1 MAKIRKK
8 DDTDKCFP
16 LFLFHEGKKPPQ
28 RAKDE
33 VKKQPHSCHRQRVR
47 PQ

>member
-28 RAKDE
+28 SAKDE
-33 VKKQPHSCHRQRVR
+33 EKSSPTRAIDNE
-47 PQ
+47 